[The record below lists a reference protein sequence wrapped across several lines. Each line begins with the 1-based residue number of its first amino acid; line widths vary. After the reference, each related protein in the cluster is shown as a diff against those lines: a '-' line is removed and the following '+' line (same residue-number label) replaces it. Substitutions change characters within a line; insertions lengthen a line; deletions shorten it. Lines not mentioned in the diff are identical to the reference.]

1 MKKESGMT
9 PLEILLT
16 SVIAIII
23 VGVAL
28 AMILEEPKT
37 STNTQNSINNT
48 QNSVSDSIED
58 TQNSLNTQNS
68 ENIVDIQ
75 NEE

>member
-9 PLEILLT
+9 PLKTLLT
-16 SVIAIII
+16 IVIAIII

-48 QNSVSDSIED
+48 QNSKYI
-58 TQNSLNTQNS
+58 
-68 ENIVDIQ
+68 
-75 NEE
+75 